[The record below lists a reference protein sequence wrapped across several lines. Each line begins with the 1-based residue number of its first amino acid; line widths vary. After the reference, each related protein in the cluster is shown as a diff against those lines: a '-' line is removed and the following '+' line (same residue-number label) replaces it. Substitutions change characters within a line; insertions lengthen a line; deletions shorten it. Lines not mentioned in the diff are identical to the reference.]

1 MLSAG
6 VPSASK
12 LPKSA
17 ARTLRTVRTQ
27 TSDRLPI
34 DQSNRSTT
42 VKDASRWWLQRAFLC
57 ELMILTRRVS
67 IFSHPQKTTAF
78 RLRTVVKVADGSS
91 EGSVPPVRA
100 NPPRVWAPER
110 LSAGRERES
119 GTLPS
124 AVFLYGAAE
133 TRNNRYR
140 AAAGSFSV

>member
-57 ELMILTRRVS
+57 ESIILTRRVS

-133 TRNNRYR
+133 TRNNRYC